1 MKKQKKKTKKTKK
14 TGKVLKQKRSGL
26 NDWKSYCYPFIAKF
40 FEAMALN
47 YMFLKLPF
55 KLPVLKLFL

>member
-1 MKKQKKKTKKTKK
+1 MKKKKK
-14 TGKVLKQKRSGL
+14 TGKVLKQKHSGL
-26 NDWKSYCYPFIAKF
+26 NDWKSYCYPSIAKF